1 MWHATKKIE
10 CDTHNNEYFE
20 SHYQFCQGFENN
32 CDDDEDYKEYHAQT
46 LLFSKCQK
54 DPLSTVSSV
63 IVDSKMHFPQCA
75 FLQVGPQLQV

>member
-10 CDTHNNEYFE
+10 CDTHSEEYFQ
-20 SHYQFCQGFENN
+20 SHYQFSQGFVKEYY
-32 CDDDEDYKEYHAQT
+32 DEDYAHCYVHT

-75 FLQVGPQLQV
+75 FLQVCPQLQV